1 MDGCVKWTYLKLLE
15 VDSEAVEMWGDH
27 CGEKS

>member
-1 MDGCVKWTYLKLLE
+1 MDVCVKGRSIKLLE
-15 VDSEAVEMWGDH
+15 VDSEAVVMWGNH